1 MLSGFYYVWSKG
13 QSYITKPKGVFR
25 HQNIKPFVGDRVLF
39 EWNPADETSE
49 GRLIEVLPR
58 KNEFIRP
65 NIVNVDEAI
74 VVMALTEPE
83 FSYNLL
89 DSYLV
94 AVEAE
99 RVQPKIVLSKYDLLV
114 EKVGID
120 VASEQVQAIVDLYQA
135 IGYRIYTVGVDKAV
149 YQQIQDDIQEG
160 TYVVIG
166 QSGAGKSTLLNHL
179 LPNVKIE
186 TAEISQSLG
195 RGRHTTRHVK
205 LYPLN
210 NALIADTPGFSS
222 LDFAHLEKED
232 LSTCYPEIWAFG
244 QKCKFRSCQHVEE
257 PGCFVKEAVE
267 KGEVAESRYQHYV
280 QLYHRIEQRRPVY
293 NKKN

>member
-1 MLSGFYYVWSKG
+1 MWSNE

-25 HQNIKPFVGDRVLF
+25 HQNIKPLVGDRVLF
-39 EWNPADETSE
+39 EWNPADEISE
-49 GRLIEVLPR
+49 GRLVEILPR

-65 NIVNVDEAI
+65 SIVNVDEAI
-74 VVMALTEPE
+74 VVMALIEPE
-83 FSYNLL
+83 FSYSLL

-99 RVQPKIVLSKYDLLV
+99 RIQPKIVLSKYDLLV
-114 EKVGID
+114 EKIGFQA
-120 VASEQVQAIVDLYQA
+120 ASEQVQAIVDLYQA
-135 IGYRIYTVGVDKAV
+135 IGYRVYTVGLDETI
-149 YQQIQDDIQEG
+149 YHQIQEDIQAG
-160 TYVVIG
+160 TYVVMG

-179 LPNVKIE
+179 LPNVEIE

-195 RGRHTTRHVK
+195 RGRHTTRDVK

-210 NALIADTPGFSS
+210 GALVADTPGFSS

-232 LSTCYPEIWAFG
+232 LAACYPEIWNVG
-244 QKCKFRSCQHVEE
+244 QKCKFRSCQHLEE
-257 PGCFVKEAVE
+257 PGCFVKEAVQNG
-267 KGEVAESRYQHYV
+267 KIAESRYQHYV
-280 QLYHRIEQRRPVY
+280 QLYQRIEQRRPIY